1 MTDHNDPEALLRFSI
16 YFALQQDRYAPPKT
30 HDATARDSY
39 YGRVADKVMEQIKMS
54 GWTVARQTLQK
65 HPPIK

>member
-16 YFALQQDRYAPPKT
+16 YFALPQYRYAPPKT
-30 HDATARDSY
+30 HDATARDAY
-39 YGRVADKVMEQIKMS
+39 FGRVADKVMEQIKMS
-54 GWTVARQTLQK
+54 GWKIERQTLQK